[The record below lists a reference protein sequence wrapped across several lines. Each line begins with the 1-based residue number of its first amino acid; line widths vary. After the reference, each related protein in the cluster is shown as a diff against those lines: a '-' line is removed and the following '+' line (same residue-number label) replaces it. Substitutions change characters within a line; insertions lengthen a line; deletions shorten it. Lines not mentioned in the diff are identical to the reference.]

1 MFFDRFHAIDP
12 CIQAPS
18 PHIYTHILSVTQHIA
33 LDEEICNYSKAPR
46 KSGGES
52 DALFEIIHTRWANEG
67 PGSSRFPFSQQW
79 FLYMI
84 VFLIFGGFF
93 SFLSSSVTAYFPFW
107 GKDVQALCRVLLL
120 SWKASEKLNKA
131 ASRPLLVGWGP
142 LTKPILGRQ
151 QVWHVTKKKKNIVLA
166 KPSSLMILYRTTV
179 MGAKGLY
186 LWIRRICILLKK
198 FFVKLHALL
207 RLWW

>member
-1 MFFDRFHAIDP
+1 MILGWNMTMTFFWQIP
-12 CIQAPS
+12 CDWPVYS
-18 PHIYTHILSVTQHIA
+18 GTFTTHIHAYTLSYPT
-33 LDEEICNYSKAPR
+33 YSFSWRNLQLFKGTKEVR
-46 KSGGES
+46 GES

-84 VFLIFGGFF
+84 VFLIFWGFF
-93 SFLSSSVTAYFPFW
+93 SFLSSSVTAYFPFL

-142 LTKPILGRQ
+142 LTKPILGRK
-151 QVWHVTKKKKNIVLA
+151 QVWHV
-166 KPSSLMILYRTTV
+166 
-179 MGAKGLY
+179 
-186 LWIRRICILLKK
+186 
-198 FFVKLHALL
+198 
-207 RLWW
+207 